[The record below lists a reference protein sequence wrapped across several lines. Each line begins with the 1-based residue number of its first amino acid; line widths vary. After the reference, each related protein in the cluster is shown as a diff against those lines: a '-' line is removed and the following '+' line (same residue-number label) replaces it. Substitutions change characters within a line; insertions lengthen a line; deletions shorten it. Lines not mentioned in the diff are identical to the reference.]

1 VLRSIIPPIT
11 GIEKQSMDLKSL
23 MILSRPT
30 RKPCFLTSLAVAV
43 YSFLMVKKWQSS
55 AAERLSEMTPKERMN
70 IGVHLI
76 ALTMG

>member
-1 VLRSIIPPIT
+1 
-11 GIEKQSMDLKSL
+11 
-23 MILSRPT
+23 
-30 RKPCFLTSLAVAV
+30 
-43 YSFLMVKKWQSS
+43 MVKKWQSS